1 MQDKNVQKLFAHDC
15 LHILK
20 DREAMLR
27 LCRMAANEGEEVG
40 SESDSDSSDSR
51 GIEFGIQGP
60 MVTADAE
67 PAALEDDEDEDEIL
81 PLWTFDPEQALSEDL
96 EELSEVLTLT

>member
-20 DREAMLR
+20 NWEAMLR
-27 LCRMAANEGEEVG
+27 LCRMAANEGEGVG
-40 SESDSDSSDSR
+40 SGSDSDSSDSR

-60 MVTADAE
+60 MATADAE
-67 PAALEDDEDEDEIL
+67 PAALEDDEDEIL

-96 EELSEVLTLT
+96 EELSEVLQLT